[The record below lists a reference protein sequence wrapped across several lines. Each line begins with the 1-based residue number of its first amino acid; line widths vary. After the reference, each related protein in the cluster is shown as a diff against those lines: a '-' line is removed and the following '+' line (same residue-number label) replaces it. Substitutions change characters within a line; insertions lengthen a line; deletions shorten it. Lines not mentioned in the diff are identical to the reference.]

1 MNKKNYTRL
10 MIELND
16 EEQKLIQEA
25 ELAKR
30 WALHRLEERI
40 LTEHPFDYSISD
52 QIRFETISRIQNEYL
67 SQLNKIKTEYEA
79 QRQEIWKE
87 WNND

>member
-30 WALHRLEERI
+30 WALHRLEEQI
-40 LTEHPFDYSISD
+40 LTEHPFDYFIAD
-52 QIRFETISRIQNEYL
+52 QIRFETIS
-67 SQLNKIKTEYEA
+67 
-79 QRQEIWKE
+79 
-87 WNND
+87 

>member
-30 WALHRLEERI
+30 WALHRLEEQI
-40 LTEHPFDYSISD
+40 LTEHPFDYFIAD

-87 WNND
+87 

>member
-1 MNKKNYTRL
+1 MDKKNYTQL
-10 MIELND
+10 IADLYN

-30 WALHRLEERI
+30 WALHRLEEQI
-40 LTEHPFDYSISD
+40 LTEHPFDYFIAD
-52 QIRFETISRIQNEYL
+52 QIRFETKSRIQNEYL
-67 SQLNKIKTEYEA
+67 SQLNKMKTEYEA